1 MTEVS
6 PRSCA
11 KYVTWPKLVRVQR
24 NEGGFGLYIPGHG
37 TSLDVE
43 EGSSALVETILSG
56 FSEATT
62 LSDFQAQHPQVP
74 QELLTLMLRSC
85 FVIDRDELAFLEH
98 GFLRPTPVPLGEPC
112 EWSDLP
118 ALAEAGR
125 WAVVGVPVDMAAAGA
140 GGARHGPNE
149 IRKVVNGNL
158 LGGQGDVLDHELSRM
173 YPQLEL
179 RLSDLGDIDPEGGRM
194 DHVGQRLG
202 KVIRELFA
210 HGMRPLCLGGDHS
223 LTHHVLACAI
233 EQGERFGIIHFD
245 AHADMGPSRSVSHA
259 NIFSQAVDSPQ
270 VVSILQI
277 GLRGIERVSPYARR
291 VPCAK
296 RRVISAR
303 QAKRG
308 QALRAL
314 ESLDRDIP
322 YYLSFDIDCIDS
334 SEAPETGAPLFAGLS
349 FAEAL
354 ELVDYA
360 ARTLSLL
367 GADFVE
373 VASAGASVNAAALM
387 AASLLQRVVLGES
400 PFEPLSTD
408 IYLL

>member
-1 MTEVS
+1 MTS
-6 PRSCA
+6 SA
-11 KYVTWPKLVRVQR
+11 KYVTWPGLVRLPLDA
-24 NEGGFGLYIPGHG
+24 GAFSLYLPGHG

-43 EGSSALVETILSG
+43 EQSSALVETILQG
-56 FSEATT
+56 FSDATT
-62 LSDFQAQHPQVP
+62 LGDFRAKHPDVP
-74 QELLTLMLRSC
+74 EELLSLMLRSC
-85 FVIDRDELAFLEH
+85 FIVDRDELPFLEH
-98 GFLRPTPVPLGEPC
+98 GFLRPTPTPLGEPC

-125 WAVVGVPVDMAAAGA
+125 WAVIGVPVDMAAAGA
-140 GGARHGPNE
+140 GGARHGPSE

-158 LGGQGDVLDHELSRM
+158 LSGQGDVVDHELGRL
-173 YPQLEL
+173 YPQLAL

-202 KVIRELFA
+202 KVVRELFA

-223 LTHHVLACAI
+223 LTHHVLACAL
-233 EQGERFGIIHFD
+233 EQGEPFGIIHFD

-259 NIFSQAVDSPQ
+259 NIFSQAVHSPQ
-270 VVSILQI
+270 VVGILQI

-303 QAKRG
+303 QAKQG

-322 YYLSFDIDCIDS
+322 YYLSFDIDCIDGS
-334 SEAPETGAPLFAGLS
+334 AAPETGAPLFAGLS

-354 ELVDYA
+354 DLVDYA

-367 GADFVE
+367 GADLVE
-373 VASAGASVNAAALM
+373 VASSGASVNAAALM
-387 AASLLQRVVLGES
+387 AAGLLQRVVLGDA